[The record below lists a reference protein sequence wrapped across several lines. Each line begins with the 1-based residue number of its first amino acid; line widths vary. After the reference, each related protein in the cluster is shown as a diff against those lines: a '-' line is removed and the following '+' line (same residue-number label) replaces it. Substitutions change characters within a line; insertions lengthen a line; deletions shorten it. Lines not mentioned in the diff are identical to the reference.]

1 MKYKHVLT
9 FFLAFGFLFIT
20 FHYISFHFA
29 VMGKLS
35 ILKHGNLIY
44 LVNSNIWCYNYD
56 IEK

>member
-29 VMGKLS
+29 EMGKLS
-35 ILKHGNLIY
+35 IMKHGVHKLSIM
-44 LVNSNIWCYNYD
+44 
-56 IEK
+56 